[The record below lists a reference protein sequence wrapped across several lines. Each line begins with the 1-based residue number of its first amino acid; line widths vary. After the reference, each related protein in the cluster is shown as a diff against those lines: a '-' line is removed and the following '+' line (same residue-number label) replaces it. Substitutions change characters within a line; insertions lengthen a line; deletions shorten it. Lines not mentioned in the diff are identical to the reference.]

1 MGIID
6 YIPNGSFLDRMDPRV
21 KILVLLFYSI
31 IVFMMDNLIIV
42 FAMFALGVCVWNSA
56 KLPWSDMKKFFKVV
70 AAMMGFIIV
79 LQVLFFQTENPIEFF
94 GMKFTKDDYIFGLGF
109 PGDPPDVIDGPMK
122 AKYGIFAGFGARWQG
137 LIFSLLLTVRL
148 LALLI
153 LMPMVIKST
162 RLDLFSLGLVKI
174 GLPYRIAYMATTAIN
189 MVPTFSDEIGVIMDA
204 QKMRGMT
211 VFEEGKTWDKMK
223 AWTTLVVPLVIGA
236 MRRAQQMGVAMDTRA
251 FGASKKRTFISSLQM
266 KKSDWVF
273 GIGAFLVGVLLLVGN
288 YALAFARIYV

>member
-31 IVFMMDNLIIV
+31 IVFLMDNLIMV
-42 FAMFALGVCVWNSA
+42 FAMFLLFVLVWNRA
-56 KLPWSDMKKFFKVV
+56 RIPWSDMKTFFKVV
-70 AAMMGFIIV
+70 GAMMGFIII
-79 LQVLFFQTENPIEFF
+79 LQMIFFETESTIAFF
-94 GMKFTKDDYIFGLGF
+94 GWKFTKDDYIVRIPTEGWSFLSGRGF
-109 PGDPPDVIDGPMK
+109 
-122 AKYGIFAGFGARWQG
+122 RWQG

-148 LALLI
+148 LALMI

-174 GLPYRIAYMATTAIN
+174 GLPYRIAYMAITAIN

-211 VFEEGKTWDKMK
+211 VFEEGKTWDKVK

-251 FGASKKRTFISSLQM
+251 FGASKKRTYISTLKM
-266 KKSDWVF
+266 RKSDWAF
-273 GIGAFLVGVLLLVGN
+273 GIVAFVVGALLLVGN
-288 YALAFARIYV
+288 YGLAFARIYV